1 MILSHK
7 YKFIFV
13 RPMKVAGS
21 SILHNLGKWCGDDD
35 IVNSPSRAILRS
47 NAFKKT
53 KFIVQSRNFMDADE
67 RMHITP
73 HQFDHRF
80 PAEWKNYFRFSC
92 VRNPYDVVYSMY
104 SHVVNEKYFIMGD
117 DTDEYKSCSF
127 NDWVKKHSK
136 SESELF
142 GNMFVSPSAQ
152 CFWFDYDTG
161 LPIHYDFMIR
171 YENLE
176 DDYKDVCNHFNI
188 PYEPLIKLNS
198 ETRLDVES
206 DRTYQ
211 RHYNDETREI
221 VGNIWSK
228 VIKRYDYEF

>member
-7 YKFIFV
+7 HKFIFV

-35 IVNSPSRAILRS
+35 IVNSPDRAILRS

-53 KFIVQSRNFMDADE
+53 KFIVQSRNFMGAGE

-73 HQFDHRF
+73 TEFEHEY
-80 PAEWKNYFRFSC
+80 PEEWKKYSRIGC
-92 VRNPYDVVYSMY
+92 VRNPYDIVYSMY
-104 SHVVNEKYFIMGD
+104 SHMTKQKYFMYESDQRINNGWNF
-117 DTDEYKSCSF
+117 Y
-127 NDWVKKHSK
+127 DWIKECFRDPDKQQNIFFP
-136 SESELF
+136 ER
-142 GNMFVSPSAQ
+142 AQ
-152 CFWFDYDTG
+152 EFWFDVDSG
-161 LPIHYDFMIR
+161 ESIDYDFMIR

-176 DDYKDVCNHFNI
+176 DDYKTVCNHFNI
-188 PYEPLIKLNS
+188 PYEPLVKLNS

-228 VIKRYDYEF
+228 VIKRYDYEL